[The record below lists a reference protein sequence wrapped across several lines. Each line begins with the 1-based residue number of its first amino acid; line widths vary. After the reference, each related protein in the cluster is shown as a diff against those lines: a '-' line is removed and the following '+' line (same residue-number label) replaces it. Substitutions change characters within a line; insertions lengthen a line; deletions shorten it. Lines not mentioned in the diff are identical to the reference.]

1 MDSFLSP
8 RILTEASIYNGYHDS
23 PEVTVDYVQE
33 SDVDTDVHGDVDVAL
48 GYCDCATA
56 LQTTC
61 AVESA
66 AVQCATTVLEKGGG

>member
-1 MDSFLSP
+1 LVSFLSP
-8 RILTEASIYNGYHDS
+8 RILTEASIYNGYHDC
-23 PEVTVDYVQE
+23 PEVTVDT
-33 SDVDTDVHGDVDVAL
+33 DVDTDVDVAL
-48 GYCDCATA
+48 GYCECATA